1 VRPAPRITVDFG
13 DGRKLERTVTG
24 NSIHYI
30 LDSDGRLIEAIPG
43 LYGPQVFKRE
53 LEVAEMLLRTLAG
66 KTARERESLLKQYYS
81 SRTNATSRA
90 WMDDTRQFGDKIPP
104 RLRVPENQGRDALT
118 AARGAV
124 TKMSTE
130 IPMVRSITSASDA
143 LGRLTDEE
151 AWKLIARLHQNDAIL
166 DKRSMSLMK
175 RQNRSL
181 SDEEYYRMFRRFTES
196 IALDTVRNEYMLRPQ
211 IYSWLSA
218 GESRRANLERF
229 NDWVYANVFLTP
241 SFDPWLGLLSP
252 DIYVAVDNGGATK
265 GR

>member
-30 LDSDGRLIEAIPG
+30 LDSDGRLVEAIPG
-43 LYGPQVFKRE
+43 LYGPQAFKRE
-53 LEVAEMLLRTLAG
+53 LEVAEMILRSLAA
-66 KTARERESLLKQYYS
+66 KTGRERESLLQQYYA
-81 SRTNATSRA
+81 SRTNAISGA
-90 WMDDTRQFGDKIPP
+90 WMADTRQFGDKLPL
-104 RLRVPENQGRDALT
+104 RLRVPENQRRDALS
-118 AARGAV
+118 AGRGAA

-130 IPMVRSITSASDA
+130 TPMVRAITSASDA

-151 AWKLIARLHQNDAIL
+151 AWRLIARLHQNDAIL

-181 SDEEYYRMFRRFTES
+181 SDEEYYRMFRRFSES
-196 IALDTVRNEYMLRPQ
+196 IAMDTVRNEYMLRPQ
-211 IYSWLSA
+211 IYSWISL
-218 GESRRANLERF
+218 ENNRANLERF
-229 NDWVYANVFLTP
+229 NEWVYANVFLTP

-252 DIYVAVDNGGATK
+252 DIYVAVDDGGATK
-265 GR
+265 GQ